1 MSKDTYTPE
10 PTLEL
15 RAMKS
20 IEHGYRDDRDVEK
33 KQEPRPPKDD
43 SENCTQASRDT
54 EYKW

>member
-1 MSKDTYTPE
+1 MSKDIYTPE

-43 SENCTQASRDT
+43 SENSTQASRDT